1 MPGSPGFPEPHAM
14 TPEFVS
20 LLAAALAWMFVHLG
34 IAGTPLRG
42 RVVRVLGERGFRL
55 AFSLLSVANIVWLGL
70 AWGAAGPVR
79 VLWQAPGWLAL
90 LCMLLLVPATIL
102 LVCALTMPNP
112 TSVAG
117 ARALMSE
124 TPAVGILRVTRY
136 PMLWA
141 FALWA
146 AAHLVVF
153 GTLGGAVFTGA
164 FLVVAL
170 AGMASLD
177 AKYAARAPAQWA
189 RFAQATSV
197 LPFVAIA
204 QGRNRMVPAEIGAWR
219 IVAGV
224 LLWGA
229 LVALHPPVYGV
240 HPWRH
245 VAQAFGA

>member
-1 MPGSPGFPEPHAM
+1 MDVRAP
-14 TPEFVS
+14 
-20 LLAAALAWMFVHLG
+20 G
-34 IAGTPLRG
+34 IAGTALRG
-42 RVVRVLGERGFRL
+42 RVVRVLGERGFRA
-55 AFSLLSVANIVWLGL
+55 AFSLVSVANIVWLAL

-79 VLWQAPGWLAL
+79 VLWQAPDWLVL
-90 LCMLLLVPATIL
+90 LCMLLLVPAAIL
-102 LVCALTMPNP
+102 LVCALTVPNP

-146 AAHLVVF
+146 AAHLLVF
-153 GTLGGAVFTGA
+153 GTLGGAIFTGA
-164 FLVVAL
+164 FLVVAI

-177 AKYAARAPAQWA
+177 AKYAARAPGQWA
-189 RFAQATSV
+189 AFARATSI
-197 LPFVAIA
+197 LPFAAIA
-204 QGRNRMVPAEIGAWR
+204 QHRNRFAFAEVGAWR

-224 LLWGA
+224 LLWGV
-229 LVALHPPVYGV
+229 LVALHTPVYAV